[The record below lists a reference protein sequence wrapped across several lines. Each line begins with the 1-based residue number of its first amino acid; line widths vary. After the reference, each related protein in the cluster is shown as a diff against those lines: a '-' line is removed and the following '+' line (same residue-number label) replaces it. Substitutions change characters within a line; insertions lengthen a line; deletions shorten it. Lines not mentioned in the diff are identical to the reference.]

1 MTRGPVS
8 QKAIDF
14 ALPVAL
20 ARGFV
25 TFCRQGRGSVS
36 SFVIHAAGYTAVVSV
51 LMSRRLHGTLA
62 EMEAQF
68 AESIARL
75 RLVPPGLCRSRE
87 LWACSRHGGLRLFR
101 VMEKGIIE
109 LGRDGEPIVSA

>member
-1 MTRGPVS
+1 MRRGPVS

-14 ALPVAL
+14 ALPAAL

-36 SFVIHAAGYTAVVSV
+36 TFVIHAAGYTAVVSV
-51 LMSRRLHGTLA
+51 LMSRKLHGTLA
-62 EMEAQF
+62 EMEYQF
-68 AESIARL
+68 GDAISRL
-75 RLVPPGLCRSRE
+75 RLVPPGLCRTRE
-87 LWACSRHGGLRLFR
+87 LWACNRHGSLRLFR

>member
-1 MTRGPVS
+1 MRRGPVS
-8 QKAIDF
+8 KKAVEF

-36 SFVIHAAGYTAVVSV
+36 TLVIHAAGYTAVVSV

-62 EMEAQF
+62 EMESQF
-68 AESIARL
+68 AEAIALL

-87 LWACSRHGGLRLFR
+87 LWTCNRHGGLRLFR

-109 LGRDGEPIVSA
+109 LGRDVEPIVSA

>member
-1 MTRGPVS
+1 MRRGPVS

-25 TFCRQGRGSVS
+25 TFCRQGRGCVS
-36 SFVIHAAGYTAVVSV
+36 TLMIHAVGYTAVVSV

-62 EMEAQF
+62 EMESQF
-68 AESIARL
+68 ADPIARL
-75 RLVPPGLCRSRE
+75 RLVPPGLCRTRE
-87 LWACSRHGGLRLFR
+87 LWACNRHGSLRLFR